1 MKSNSLFLRNLFILL
16 VSLSV
21 VTLMSS
27 FMNRGNVPA
36 KGDAAFQIP
45 YIHIIHGGTYDV
57 PATGGEYITFEF
69 TLDEYESSRIPVF
82 YNSDNF
88 ISELNDAIDN
98 QEDLNFSVVSIEQ
111 SEADR
116 MSGYMT
122 IFVSSNISPNNE
134 EYVLSISGQL
144 GGRIRIFQ
152 AAY

>member
-1 MKSNSLFLRNLFILL
+1 MKSNSSFLRNLFILL

-27 FMNRGNVPA
+27 FMNRGNIPA
-36 KGDAAFQIP
+36 QADAAFQIP
-45 YIHIIHGGTYDV
+45 YINITHGGVYEV
-57 PATGGEYITFEF
+57 SATGGEYITFEF
-69 TLDEYESSRIPVF
+69 DLGDFESSRIPVF
-82 YNSDNF
+82 YNSANF